1 VAAAGLP
8 HASPDVEQSLR
19 ATGVDPDRLSIV
31 QLGHYSHLDRMPPW
45 FLRITAGFGLLLL
58 GKLTE
63 PHLPEAAGAV
73 MSLVI
78 SFVILQS
85 TCELLIVAT
94 ERLAARLKWNHYTA
108 GTIAEIL
115 STMPELVVIGF
126 VIGVSPIAAFV
137 ITIITIYNNALV
149 FSRYSFFLPKDA
161 QGKFMMPKPITE
173 AGTQILVGGG
183 AMGLI
188 LGLVMLT
195 FTASG
200 EGKNSFTA
208 VDLIFCQF
216 DSARNFRR
224 LYVQA
229 TDELRAGG
237 SRGSGDIGDVGC

>member
-1 VAAAGLP
+1 
-8 HASPDVEQSLR
+8 
-19 ATGVDPDRLSIV
+19 
-31 QLGHYSHLDRMPPW
+31 
-45 FLRITAGFGLLLL
+45 
-58 GKLTE
+58 
-63 PHLPEAAGAV
+63 
-73 MSLVI
+73 
-78 SFVILQS
+78 
-85 TCELLIVAT
+85 
-94 ERLAARLKWNHYTA
+94 
-108 GTIAEIL
+108 
-115 STMPELVVIGF
+115 
-126 VIGVSPIAAFV
+126 
-137 ITIITIYNNALV
+137 
-149 FSRYSFFLPKDA
+149 
-161 QGKFMMPKPITE
+161 MPKPITE